1 MEEKFLCVMLLVRV
15 EFGLEIR
22 CELLDLLF
30 WAVVLNELFNE
41 FVQLIM
47 QGPFLVVSPF
57 HILFFVKVKVK
68 LLHWQQ
74 PLHDCNHVTQVQ
86 RIH

>member
-1 MEEKFLCVMLLVRV
+1 MVDQVEEKLLCVMLFVRV

-30 WAVVLNELFNE
+30 GAVVLNELFNE
-41 FVQLIM
+41 LVQLIM

-57 HILFFVKVKVK
+57 HIQFFVKVKVK
-68 LLHWQQ
+68 LLH
-74 PLHDCNHVTQVQ
+74 
-86 RIH
+86 